1 MSRMGVIDYN
11 AINLRLSSGGHL
23 VELISLGVL
32 RGTLECPWRFYLRGR
47 KIFHITIC
55 ITLNLVVTEKI
66 SIIEKVHQYQCITI
80 LTVLEVV
87 EESKLGK

>member
-1 MSRMGVIDYN
+1 MPLASL
-11 AINLRLSSGGHL
+11 AILSQWA
-23 VELISLGVL
+23 ENQ
-32 RGTLECPWRFYLRGR
+32 
-47 KIFHITIC
+47 C

-87 EESKLGK
+87 EESKLEMKFATDGVE